1 MGQINIYKIDNKK
14 KQGFYQVMA
23 SKLEL
28 VRTVEVNKVVNDNEI
43 SFGMTLYISQPT
55 KEKEVNW
62 NWLLIEF
69 EVGQLRSLPNPKS
82 VLLIEKDD
90 TAYAVTFG
98 SSYFIVDKYCD
109 RHFAFNFARKIEYK
123 EIKTTALTAPN
134 SQRNKIINTYINYN
148 NLEFD
153 SGESFTK
160 VKAKLL
166 IDETFKLYKETIEIG
181 NSIKFTLNEDS
192 LDNIAELIIYIENIL
207 KVKEDKYKIP
217 VFSKVTDSDLIDV
230 LDTRLKEEVL
240 NNINNINISEIDIIG
255 ATEIFNHNDTSFKA
269 SFGRYS
275 KEISEL
281 SIDQLRQFSNDN
293 RFNLNENMLE
303 IKIVSYNNGAPV
315 RTDKIKNLIDYT
327 DDEERCILLNGQWY
341 HFNDDYLSY
350 LADSI
355 KEIDV
360 VYNPDY
366 NFCKALHH
374 EFLNLKYFDEKDR
387 NEYNEKTE
395 SQIRDKIKKK
405 YYAERYYNIM
415 LAENYEFENYDRVES
430 RIGTA
435 NIELMDL
442 YKDNT
447 IFAVKIG
454 SSSGKLCYVVDQSIQ
469 ALKAYKH
476 NLIEEKPPL
485 RSVAIWI
492 VLDRVNRL
500 DLVDGKPDINQLDML
515 ILKNKIDSWKK
526 EVRVLG
532 YKPVIYV
539 NYVINDLQ
547 TF

>member
-1 MGQINIYKIDNKK
+1 MGHINIYKIDNN
-14 KQGFYQVMA
+14 KQQIFYQAMA

-28 VRTVEVNKVVNDNEI
+28 VRTIEINKVVNDDEI
-43 SFGMTLYISQPT
+43 SFGMTLYMSQPT
-55 KEKEVNW
+55 EEREVNW
-62 NWLLIEF
+62 NWLLREF
-69 EVGQLRSLPNPKS
+69 EIEQIRSLPNPKS
-82 VLLIEKDD
+82 VLVIEKYDVV
-90 TAYAVTFG
+90 YAVTFG
-98 SSYFIVDKYCD
+98 ASYFIVDKYCD
-109 RHFAFNFARKIEYK
+109 RHFAFDFARKVEYK

-134 SQRNKIINTYINYN
+134 SQRNKIINTYINYS

-166 IDETFKLYKETIEIG
+166 IDDTFTIHKETIEIG

-207 KVKEDKYKIP
+207 EVQEDRYNIP
-217 VFSKVTDSDLIDV
+217 VFTKVTDSDLIED
-230 LDTRLKEEVL
+230 LNARLNEKVL
-240 NNINNINISEIDIIG
+240 NNINSINISEIDIIG
-255 ATEIFNHNDTSFKA
+255 ATEIFNHNDTSFTA

-275 KEISEL
+275 QGISEL
-281 SIDQLRQFSNDN
+281 SIDQLRQFSNN
-293 RFNLNENMLE
+293 NGFNLNENVLE
-303 IKIVSYNNGAPV
+303 IKIVSYNNGTQV

-327 DDEERCILLNGQWY
+327 DDSERCILLKGQWY

-360 VYNPDY
+360 IYNQDY
-366 NFCKALHH
+366 NFHKALHN
-374 EFLNLKYFDEKDR
+374 EFLNQKYFEERDR
-387 NEYNEKTE
+387 DEYNGKTE

-415 LAENYEFENYDRVES
+415 LAENYGFENYDRVES

-435 NIELMDL
+435 DIELMDL

-454 SSSGKLCYVVDQSIQ
+454 NSSGKLCYVADQSIQ
-469 ALKAYKH
+469 ALKVYKH

-485 RSVAIWI
+485 TNVAIWL
-492 VLDRVNRL
+492 VLDRVSQL
-500 DLVDGKPDINQLDML
+500 SLVDGKPDINELDML
-515 ILKNKIDSWKK
+515 ILKNKLDSWKK

-532 YKPVIYV
+532 FKPIIYV
-539 NYVINDLQ
+539 NYVINDL
-547 TF
+547 

>member
-1 MGQINIYKIDNKK
+1 MAQINIYKIDSNKK
-14 KQGFYQVMA
+14 QIFYQTMA

-28 VRTVEVNKVVNDNEI
+28 LKTVEVNKVVDGNEI
-43 SFGMTLYISQPT
+43 NFGMSLYVSQPIE
-55 KEKEVNW
+55 EKDINW
-62 NWLLIEF
+62 NWLLQEF
-69 EVGQLRSLPNPKS
+69 DVDIIRSVPNPKS

-90 TAYAVTFG
+90 VDYAVTFG
-98 SSYFIVDKYCD
+98 ASYFIVDKYCD
-109 RHFAFNFARKIEYK
+109 RNFAFNFARKVEYK

-160 VKAKLL
+160 VKAKLK
-166 IDETFKLYKETIEIG
+166 IDDNFKIHKETIEIG
-181 NSIKFTLNEDS
+181 NSIKFTLNQDS
-192 LDNIAELIIYIENIL
+192 LDNIAALILYIENIL
-207 KVKEDKYKIP
+207 ETKDKYKIP
-217 VFSKVTDSDLIDV
+217 VFAKVSDSDLIDV

-255 ATEIFNHNDTSFKA
+255 ATEIFNHNDTSFTA
-269 SFGRYS
+269 SFKHYK

-281 SIDQLRQFSNDN
+281 SINQLTQFATEKG
-293 RFNLNENMLE
+293 FNINENMLE
-303 IKIVSYNNGAPV
+303 VKITSYNNGESV

-327 DDEERCILLNGQWY
+327 DDTERCILLNGQWY

-360 VYNPDY
+360 VYNPEY
-366 NFCKALHH
+366 NFRKSLHN
-374 EFLNLKYFDEKDR
+374 EFIERKYLEEKDID
-387 NEYNEKTE
+387 EYDGKTE
-395 SQIRDKIKKK
+395 EQIRGKIRNK
-405 YYAERYYNIM
+405 YYTERYYNIM
-415 LAENYEFENYDRVES
+415 LEESYEFKNYDRKES

-435 NIELMDL
+435 NIEIMDL

-454 SSSGKLCYVVDQSIQ
+454 SSSGKLCYVADQSIQ
-469 ALKAYKH
+469 AIKVYKH
-476 NLIEEKPPL
+476 NLIEEKPPV
-485 RSVAIWI
+485 SNVAIWL
-492 VLDRVNRL
+492 VLDRANQL
-500 DLVDGKPDINQLDML
+500 NLIDGKPDINELDML

-532 YKPVIYV
+532 YKPIIYI
-539 NYVINDLQ
+539 NYVINDL
-547 TF
+547 